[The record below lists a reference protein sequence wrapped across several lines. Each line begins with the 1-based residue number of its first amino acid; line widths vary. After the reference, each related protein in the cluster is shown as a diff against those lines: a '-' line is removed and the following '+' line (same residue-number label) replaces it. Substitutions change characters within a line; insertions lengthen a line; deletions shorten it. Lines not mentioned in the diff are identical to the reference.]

1 MVEGK
6 IFELGGGFCGGSG
19 DGGGGDFEV
28 GGRVCC
34 EDGVVV
40 FKQQCRFSVKF
51 EPDAGRFNVGAHLF
65 GMVR

>member
-1 MVEGK
+1 M
-6 IFELGGGFCGGSG
+6 
-19 DGGGGDFEV
+19 
-28 GGRVCC
+28 CC

-65 GMVR
+65 GIVR